1 MNGANLLS
9 RYTWVVDLLRRYGRI
24 SRAEFNTRWAAS
36 PYGEGR
42 PMPRRTFYNY
52 RQAIGE
58 LFGLDVE
65 YDSRTREYYINSE
78 SGNGQSDS
86 VTDWM
91 LNSAAMSGVLTDAK
105 NAAGRIFVEDV
116 PSARHNLAP
125 VLDALNQNITLRFA
139 YQPYTR
145 SVPTPNVEIN
155 PYLIKLFRQRWYVAG
170 WNTVERK
177 LKTYALDRMSRIELT
192 GERFEM
198 PADFD
203 PEEYFRDSFGIV
215 VDNSEPREVILRTD
229 HKQAKYL
236 RALPLHHSQ
245 TEMIHDQ
252 FVDFTYRLRL
262 TEEFLR
268 ELMTLCPVVK
278 VIAPR
283 ELQVMLID
291 RLRTTLDLYDK

>member
-24 SRAEFNTRWAAS
+24 SRAEFNTRWANG
-36 PYGEGR
+36 PYGEGK

-65 YDSRTREYYINSE
+65 YDVRTREYYIANEE
-78 SGNGQSDS
+78 SNPLSDS

-91 LNSAAMSGVLTDAK
+91 LNSAAMSGVLADAK

-116 PSARHNLAP
+116 PSARQNLAP
-125 VLDALNQNITLRFA
+125 VLDALNQNIGIKFS
-139 YQPYTR
+139 YHPYTR
-145 SVPTPNVEIN
+145 SVATPNVEIN

-170 WNTVERK
+170 WNLTERK
-177 LKTYALDRMSRIELT
+177 LKTYALDRMSAIELT
-192 GERFEM
+192 GNRFEM

-215 VDNSEPREVILRTD
+215 VDSSEPREVVLRTN

-252 FVDFTYRLRL
+252 FVDFTYKLRL

-268 ELMTLCPVVK
+268 ELMTLCPMVK
-278 VIAPR
+278 VMAPR
-283 ELQVMLID
+283 ELQLMLTD
-291 RLRTTLDLYDK
+291 RLKTTLNLYN